1 MNIVL
6 NNHKAPTL
14 ITVIANLTKYQKCQS
29 CGPVYPLKI
38 TEQLDMYQKLQML
51 LSCLVLLCKKRRLMK
66 EDLEVQGREKSYR
79 TEWK

>member
-6 NNHKAPTL
+6 NSHKAPTL

-38 TEQLDMYQKLQML
+38 TEQLDMYQKLKCC
-51 LSCLVLLCKKRRLMK
+51 SAVLLFYAKR
-66 EDLEVQGREKSYR
+66 EDS
-79 TEWK
+79 